1 MANIIALVWDFDKTL
16 VDGYMQDP
24 IFEEKG
30 VSSQDFWEEVN
41 NDRIAKER
49 EQGIKINRDT
59 YYLNVFIRE
68 AREGGRFDGLN
79 NSKLREYGKKIRFYA
94 GAVDF
99 FKYVKSIVE
108 NNSVYQEHDIKI
120 ECYIVSTGFKAI
132 IEGSDIMKYT
142 DGVWGCELIEEETNG
157 IKRISE
163 IAYSLDNTSKT
174 RALFEI
180 NKGVGKN
187 DGVDANTK
195 MEEEVRRVRFVN
207 MIYSADGP
215 SDIPAFSVV
224 NKNGGV
230 TFGVYPRG
238 NAKALENM
246 ERLRKDG
253 RISHFA
259 EADYSKGSSAYMW
272 LDLKIREIADR
283 IVEEDKEKIR
293 KGIGGSSPEHL
304 TS

>member
-1 MANIIALVWDFDKTL
+1 MANVIALVWDFDKTL

-24 IFEEKG
+24 IFEDNGIDSKEFWDNVNKDRKEKE
-30 VSSQDFWEEVN
+30 QM
-41 NDRIAKER
+41 
-49 EQGIKINRDT
+49 QGIHINKDT

-68 AREGGRFDGLN
+68 ARKGGKFDGLN
-79 NSKLREYGKKIRFYA
+79 NDKLREYGKKVRFYK
-94 GAVDF
+94 GAVEF
-99 FKYVKSIVE
+99 FKYVKTIADE
-108 NNSVYQEHDIKI
+108 AVYKEHDIKI
-120 ECYIVSTGFKAI
+120 ENYIVSTGFKAV
-132 IEGSDIMKYT
+132 IEGSDISEYT
-142 DGVWGCELIEEETNG
+142 DGIWGCELIEDNIDG
-157 IKRISE
+157 GKRICE

-195 MEEEVRRVRFVN
+195 MAEEVRRVRFVN

-238 NAKALENM
+238 NEKALKNM
-246 ERLRKDG
+246 EDLRKDG

-259 EADYSKGSSAYMW
+259 EADYSEGSAANMW
-272 LDLKIREIADR
+272 LKVKIKEIADR
-283 IVEEDKEKIR
+283 IVEEDKEKIK
-293 KGIGGSSPEHL
+293 KGMGGSSPEHL
-304 TS
+304 T